1 MGTKALNI
9 LNITRDN
16 LGRILVIEVKIDD
29 SVIVLINIDNANTE
43 SEQLHTLNDLVNIL
57 ETIEDIQNKSV
68 VLGGD
73 FNVILNPFLDSEGGK
88 PVIKKR
94 TIAKLIQITENLDL
108 CDIWRIRN
116 PKRRRF
122 TFRQHHSTGFIQRRL
137 DYFFISNSLQE
148 STKTTDTLATFS
160 TDHSPITFSL
170 CHLKEFPRGKGLWK
184 FNKSLIKNENYR
196 EQMKTLIK
204 HVLYNLDQD
213 NIVDPQFRWEYLKY
227 EIRKFST
234 HFSKGIARNKKS
246 ERTNL
251 ENKLKTLENSPNFV
265 NNPEYIETYEKLDKI
280 YQEKTNGIR
289 IRSKCNWY
297 EHGEKSSKFFLN
309 LEKSRAVQNQIRN
322 VLIDNIEINNQKDI
336 NKELYLY
343 YKNLFN
349 KRQHLLEHDI
359 NNFLNTVSNF
369 PQLSTEQ
376 SLECEKNISEKELLE
391 ALKNMPNDKSP
402 GNDGLT
408 KEFLETFWSEIKQ
421 TFLSLVIHSFDKG
434 ELCTSQRQAIIKLI
448 EKKDKDKRL
457 IQNWRPISLLNVDAK
472 IISKA
477 LSKRLKNVLP
487 SLI

>member
-1 MGTKALNI
+1 
-9 LNITRDN
+9 
-16 LGRILVIEVKIDD
+16 
-29 SVIVLINIDNANTE
+29 
-43 SEQLHTLNDLVNIL
+43 
-57 ETIEDIQNKSV
+57 
-68 VLGGD
+68 
-73 FNVILNPFLDSEGGK
+73 
-88 PVIKKR
+88 
-94 TIAKLIQITENLDL
+94 
-108 CDIWRIRN
+108 
-116 PKRRRF
+116 
-122 TFRQHHSTGFIQRRL
+122 
-137 DYFFISNSLQE
+137 
-148 STKTTDTLATFS
+148 
-160 TDHSPITFSL
+160 
-170 CHLKEFPRGKGLWK
+170 
-184 FNKSLIKNENYR
+184 
-196 EQMKTLIK
+196 MKTLIK
-204 HVLYNLDQD
+204 NVLNNLDQD

-227 EIRKFST
+227 EIRKFSI
-234 HFSKGIARNKKS
+234 HFSKGIARNKKI
-246 ERTNL
+246 ERTYL
-251 ENKLKTLENSPNFV
+251 ENKLKTLENSPSFV
-265 NNPEYIETYEKLDKI
+265 NNPEYIETNEKLDKI
-280 YQEKTNGIR
+280 YQEKANGIR

-297 EHGEKSSKFFLN
+297 KHGEKSSKFFLN

-349 KRQHLLEHDI
+349 KRQHLSEHDI

-391 ALKNMPNDKSP
+391 ALKSMPNDKSP

-408 KEFLETFWSEIKQ
+408 KEFFETFWSEIKK
-421 TFLSLVIHSFDKG
+421 TFLSCVIHSFDKG

-487 SLI
+487 SLISDNQTAYVDERFISQGGRLIADVLQTTDVLKLSGMLGTIDIQKAFDSVNHQFLTLALKIWIRQNVH